1 MSAYLNGELANEL
14 RQRSMSSTM
23 GMTTKMSREL
33 VMQEIDKMRRQKHYP
48 HDPSHCT
55 AECKKKGMYAIGI
68 PVVILFLV
76 LGKKISGEVKRTEV
90 NNFCL
95 MKDAIC

>member
-33 VMQEIDKMRRQKHYP
+33 VMQEINKMRRQKHYP
-48 HDPSHCT
+48 HGPSHCT
-55 AECKKKGMYAIGI
+55 AECKKKGMSAIGI

-95 MKDAIC
+95 MKDVIC